1 MFRSIIL
8 DESHLLKN
16 KDAKRTRVVLP
27 LLIAA
32 ERCLLLKGTPA
43 FAKPRVMST
52 IKKLVDGLYHIML
65 FVGDGVDEVFP
76 SYVSG
81 KWGLPLSSR
90 AMEVST
96 E

>member
-1 MFRSIIL
+1 
-8 DESHLLKN
+8 
-16 KDAKRTRVVLP
+16 
-27 LLIAA
+27 
-32 ERCLLLKGTPA
+32 
-43 FAKPRVMST
+43 MST